1 MKLDVNKRVL
11 AKQKCTKN
19 RTARLMCLSKKKHC
33 VTKNTELKGKIR
45 FGNSIKS
52 KNEIARFYQPTK
64 RMN

>member
-1 MKLDVNKRVL
+1 MKLDVNKRVW

-45 FGNSIKS
+45 FGNSIKTE
-52 KNEIARFYQPTK
+52 N
-64 RMN
+64 